1 MLMDLARP
9 RVVFWMGITM
19 FIELLNEKGVLLADG
34 ATGTNF
40 FNNGLEAGYPPELW
54 NDEQPEKVLNLHR
67 GFLEAGSDL
76 ILTNTFGGTCHR
88 LKLHHAQDRVVEL
101 NKKGA
106 LLARQAAEEF
116 GRKIVIAGSVGPTG
130 ELLVPLGELTYEGA
144 IEAFT
149 EQIEG
154 LKQGGVDV
162 IWIETMSATE
172 EIKAASEAAKASGLP
187 YVFTCSFDT
196 AGKTMMGLDPSAV
209 NTITCDSGDRPHA
222 HGANCGV
229 GASDLLVSVLSMT
242 KADPDAIIVAKA
254 NCGVPEIRGENVV
267 YNGTPELMAEY
278 ARLAVDAGARVVG
291 GCCGTTA
298 DHIAAMRQAL
308 DGHVARTRPTTEDII
323 TAIGPLNAPPA
334 ANDRGAEG
342 GRRERKRR
350 RAS

>member
-1 MLMDLARP
+1 
-9 RVVFWMGITM
+9 M

-54 NDEQPEKVLNLHR
+54 NAEQPEKVLALHR

-88 LKLHHAQDRVVEL
+88 LKLHHAQDRVIEL
-101 NKKGA
+101 NKLGA
-106 LLARQAAEEF
+106 ELARKAAAET

-130 ELLVPLGELTYEGA
+130 ELLFPLGELTYEGA
-144 IEAFT
+144 IEAFA

-196 AGKTMMGLDPSAV
+196 AGKTMMGLDPSNV
-209 NTITCDSGDRPHA
+209 HEITCDGGHKPHA

-229 GASDLLVSVLSMT
+229 GASDLLVSVLKMT
-242 KADPDAIIVAKA
+242 AEDADAIVVAKA

-267 YNGTPELMAEY
+267 YNGTPDLMAEY
-278 ARLAVDAGARVVG
+278 ARLAVDAGARVIG

-298 DHIAAMRQAL
+298 EHVAAMRKAL
-308 DGHVARTRPTTEDII
+308 DTHTARARPTIDQII
-323 TAIGPLNAPPA
+323 STIGPLNAPPA
-334 ANDRGAEG
+334 ANDRGSAEG
-342 GRRERKRR
+342 GGRRDRKRR

>member
-1 MLMDLARP
+1 
-9 RVVFWMGITM
+9 M
-19 FIELLNEKGVLLADG
+19 FIELLNEKGILLADG

-54 NDEQPEKVLNLHR
+54 NAEQPEKVLDLHR
-67 GFLEAGSDL
+67 GFLGAGSDL

-101 NKKGA
+101 NRLGA
-106 LLARQAAEEF
+106 KLARQAAEET

-130 ELLVPLGELTYEGA
+130 ELLVPLGQLTYEGA
-144 IEAFT
+144 IEAFA

-162 IWIETMSATE
+162 IWIETMSAE
-172 EIKAASEAAKASGLP
+172 AEIKAACEAAKASGLP

-196 AGKTMMGLDPSAV
+196 AGKTMMGLDPSAI
-209 NTITCDSGDRPHA
+209 NGIACDDGGKPHA

-229 GASDLLVSVLSMT
+229 GASDLLVSVLKMT
-242 KADPDAIIVAKA
+242 AEDPNGIVVAKA

-278 ARLAVDAGARVVG
+278 ARLAVDAGARVIG

-298 DHIAAMRQAL
+298 EHLAAMRKAL
-308 DGHVARTRPTTEDII
+308 DTHTRRARPTMEDIV
-323 TAIGPLNAPPA
+323 TTIGPLNAPPA
-334 ANDRGAEG
+334 ANDRGASEGG
-342 GRRERKRR
+342 GRRERRRR
-350 RAS
+350 RAG